1 MMIEPQDPPSTEED
15 FLLAQIA
22 AIRREHE
29 RQLQPYYARLTRIAS
44 LRTGS
49 VLLISSD
56 EARRLVSAGM
66 LREIG
71 SGPER

>member
-1 MMIEPQDPPSTEED
+1 MKPDQIDSASTEEGY
-15 FLLAQIA
+15 LLAQIA

-29 RQLQPYYARLTRIAS
+29 RQLEPYYARLTRIAS
-44 LRTGS
+44 LSTGP

-56 EARRLVSAGM
+56 EARSLVSAGM

-71 SGPER
+71 SGPEK

>member
-1 MMIEPQDPPSTEED
+1 MMIQPKDPQSTEEGY
-15 FLLAQIA
+15 LLAQIA

-29 RQLQPYYARLTRIAS
+29 RQLEPYYARLTRIAS
-44 LRTGS
+44 LRTGP

-71 SGPER
+71 GDPGK